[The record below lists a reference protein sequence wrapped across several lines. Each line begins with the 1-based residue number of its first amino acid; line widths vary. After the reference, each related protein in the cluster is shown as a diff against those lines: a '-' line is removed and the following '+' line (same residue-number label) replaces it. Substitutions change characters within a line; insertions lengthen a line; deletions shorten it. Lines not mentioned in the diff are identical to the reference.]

1 GERYAIRFGSSRR
14 QSQSNRRGGSGKRS
28 GLLARTTSQTIIRE
42 ELLLR
47 AVRARVSH
55 RIHFVLEKSREEI
68 RRSRRVRCGRVRAG
82 ETRCSIAMGHSAS
95 RSKLGVGKNGRC
107 ARSAR
112 SRPRFSRFDLIR
124 RGIFPGAAVRSVV
137 NAKVSILRVT
147 VYFL

>member
-28 GLLARTTSQTIIRE
+28 GLLARTTSQTILRE

-82 ETRCSIAMGHSAS
+82 ETRCSIALGHGAS
-95 RSKLGVGKNGRC
+95 GSKLGVGKNVR
-107 ARSAR
+107 RHRPAR
-112 SRPRFSRFDLIR
+112 SRPGHTRFDLIR
-124 RGIFPGAAVRSVV
+124 RGISPGAAVRAVIK
-137 NAKVSILRVT
+137 AKVSILRVT
-147 VYFL
+147 VDFL